1 MNAPNHPVTLAMEH
15 NGNDM
20 NVWGVRGE
28 STVMDDIDVAPVF
41 PACAL
46 PDLGGAPA
54 PRMATAR
61 VLVAGVGNVFYGDD
75 GFGVEV
81 AKRLQRRHLPAG
93 VDVMDFGIRGFDLA
107 CALGSVESVIL
118 VDAYPHGRPP
128 GDLTVLE
135 PNLASAGDEGADDV
149 PEVEPHGLEAVS
161 VLRLAQAMHRLPARL
176 FLVGCEP
183 ATGAGADG
191 LVGLSAPVRA
201 AVDHAVS
208 LCESLAADLLRA

>member
-1 MNAPNHPVTLAMEH
+1 MNA
-15 NGNDM
+15 
-20 NVWGVRGE
+20 WRVRGE
-28 STVMDDIDVAPVF
+28 TAVIDDLDLSTAAP
-41 PACAL
+41 PWLSL
-46 PDLGGAPA
+46 PELGGAPV
-54 PRMATAR
+54 PRTSTAR

-81 AKRLQRRHLPAG
+81 AKRLQRRALPAG

-128 GDLTVLE
+128 GDLTLIE
-135 PNLASAGDEGADDV
+135 PDLAATGDEADDV
-149 PEVEPHGLEAVS
+149 PDVEPHGLETVG

-176 FLVGCEP
+176 FLVGCQP

-191 LVGLSAPVRA
+191 FVGLSAPVRA

-208 LCESLAADLLRA
+208 LCESLALDLLRA

>member
-1 MNAPNHPVTLAMEH
+1 MWLSRSETSVIDDLDLAS
-15 NGNDM
+15 
-20 NVWGVRGE
+20 VV
-28 STVMDDIDVAPVF
+28 
-41 PACAL
+41 L
-46 PDLGGAPA
+46 PWSMPELGGSPVG
-54 PRMATAR
+54 RTATAR
-61 VLVAGVGNVFYGDD
+61 VLVAGVGNVFFGDD

-81 AKRLQRRHLPAG
+81 AKRLKHRHLPAG
-93 VDVMDFGIRGFDLA
+93 VDVIDFGIRGFDLA

-135 PNLASAGDEGADDV
+135 PDLLATGDDADDV
-149 PEVEPHGLEAVS
+149 PDVEAHGLEPIG

-176 FLVGCEP
+176 FLVGCQP
-183 ATGAGADG
+183 AMGADG

-208 LCESLAADLLRA
+208 LCESLATDLLRA